1 MFPNAC
7 RDENKVIWEE
17 ILTSLDWI
25 ECVCVGGGC
34 RLWRQETLG
43 SARKRVMEH
52 AKGFNKEKWAAYV
65 TGPKT
70 FLLQLLRHI

>member
-25 ECVCVGGGC
+25 ECVCVCGGGVAGC
-34 RLWRQETLG
+34 G
-43 SARKRVMEH
+43 DRKHWALR
-52 AKGFNKEKWAAYV
+52 EKV
-65 TGPKT
+65 
-70 FLLQLLRHI
+70 